1 MAEHNEQQQ
10 TSTDKMHAEVSRIFA
25 EVSRMN
31 AEISRMN
38 AEQNKLYAESLKITC
53 ETFWYPVG
61 IATGFYAAV
70 GTVIV
75 VAQKLFS

>member
-1 MAEHNEQQQ
+1 MVETNEQP
-10 TSTDKMHAEVSRIFA
+10 TTADKLHADVSRIH
-25 EVSRMN
+25 
-31 AEISRMN
+31 AEIDRMN
-38 AEQNKLYAESLKITC
+38 AEQSKFRAESLKITC
-53 ETFWYPVG
+53 ETFWYPVA

>member
-1 MAEHNEQQQ
+1 MLEHNEQQA
-10 TSTDKMHAEVSRIFA
+10 TGDRIHADVARIY
-25 EVSRMN
+25 

-38 AEQNKLYAESLKITC
+38 AEQTKLRAESMKITC
-53 ETFWYPVG
+53 ETFWYPVA

-75 VAQKLFS
+75 VAQKLFA

>member
-1 MAEHNEQQQ
+1 MMLEQNEQQA
-10 TSTDKMHAEVSRIFA
+10 TMERIHADVSRIY
-25 EVSRMN
+25 
-31 AEISRMN
+31 AEISRMH
-38 AEQNKLYAESLKITC
+38 AEQGKINAESLKINC

-75 VAQKLFS
+75 VAQKLLT

>member
-1 MAEHNEQQQ
+1 MAENKEQQA
-10 TSTDKMHAEVSRIFA
+10 TMEKMNADVWRIY
-25 EVSRMN
+25 
-31 AEISRMN
+31 AEISRMQ
-38 AEQNKLYAESLKITC
+38 AEKDKLKSGSMNINC
-53 ETFWYPVG
+53 ETFWYPVA

>member
-1 MAEHNEQQQ
+1 MVETHEQQ
-10 TSTDKMHAEVSRIFA
+10 TTADKLHADVSRIH
-25 EVSRMN
+25 
-31 AEISRMN
+31 AEIARMN
-38 AEQNKLYAESLKITC
+38 AEQSKFRAESLKITC

>member
-1 MAEHNEQQQ
+1 MMAEHNEQQR
-10 TSTDKMHAEVSRIFA
+10 STDRMHAEVSRIFA
-25 EVSRMN
+25 EI
-31 AEISRMN
+31 ARMN
-38 AEQNKLYAESLKITC
+38 AEQNKLNKESLKITC

>member
-1 MAEHNEQQQ
+1 MMAEHNEQQ
-10 TSTDKMHAEVSRIFA
+10 TSTDRMHAEVSRIFA
-25 EVSRMN
+25 EI
-31 AEISRMN
+31 ARMN
-38 AEQNKLYAESLKITC
+38 AEQNKLNKESLKITC

-61 IATGFYAAV
+61 IATEFYAAV

>member
-1 MAEHNEQQQ
+1 
-10 TSTDKMHAEVSRIFA
+10 
-25 EVSRMN
+25 MN

-38 AEQNKLYAESLKITC
+38 AEQNKLHAESLKITC
-53 ETFWYPVG
+53 ETFWYPVA

-75 VAQKLFS
+75 VAQKLLS

>member
-1 MAEHNEQQQ
+1 MMAEKNEPHEA
-10 TSTDKMHAEVSRIFA
+10 TDRMNAEVSRIL
-25 EVSRMN
+25 
-31 AEISRMN
+31 AEIARMN
-38 AEQNKLYAESLKITC
+38 AEQNKLNKESLKITC
-53 ETFWYPVG
+53 EIFWYPVA

>member
-1 MAEHNEQQQ
+1 MAEQNEQQ
-10 TSTDKMHAEVSRIFA
+10 TSTDRMHAEVSRIFA
-25 EVSRMN
+25 EI
-31 AEISRMN
+31 ARMN
-38 AEQNKLYAESLKITC
+38 AEQNKMNAEQNKLNKESLKITC
-53 ETFWYPVG
+53 EIFWYPVA

>member
-1 MAEHNEQQQ
+1 MMVEHNEQQA
-10 TSTDKMHAEVSRIFA
+10 SMEKMHADVSRIYAVDFTHA
-25 EVSRMN
+25 CRAS
-31 AEISRMN
+31 
-38 AEQNKLYAESLKITC
+38 KLNAESLKITC

-75 VAQKLFS
+75 VAQKLLS

>member
-1 MAEHNEQQQ
+1 MMVDHNEQQA
-10 TSTDKMHAEVSRIFA
+10 SMEKMHADVSRIY
-25 EVSRMN
+25 
-31 AEISRMN
+31 AEISRMH
-38 AEQNKLYAESLKITC
+38 AERGKLNAESLKITC

-75 VAQKLFS
+75 VAQKLLS

>member
-1 MAEHNEQQQ
+1 MEEHNKPQ
-10 TSTDKMHAEVSRIFA
+10 TTADKMNAEVSRIL
-25 EVSRMN
+25 
-31 AEISRMN
+31 AEIARMN
-38 AEQNKLYAESLKITC
+38 AEQHKLHAESLKITC
-53 ETFWYPVG
+53 ETFWYPVA

>member
-1 MAEHNEQQQ
+1 MAEHNEPQ
-10 TSTDKMHAEVSRIFA
+10 TSTDRMHAEVSRIFA

-38 AEQNKLYAESLKITC
+38 AEQNKLHAESLKITC
-53 ETFWYPVG
+53 ETFWHPVA

-75 VAQKLFS
+75 VAQKLLS